1 MVLLLTSEPREKVIF
16 GCLEYRFW
24 LQKSFLWVR
33 EDIDLGSGRGRFRYL
48 WTFDFR
54 DASVCILGCK
64 RLHPGL
70 QTLAS
75 GMISLNNHTLN
86 LWYSNTNKPPFCAFL
101 FVYLG
106 DYVCEDILK
115 RILGRFCPLLAS
127 YECGWKQTRPNMMDS
142 ESSSVI
148 QKVSQEATWRA

>member
-1 MVLLLTSEPREKVIF
+1 MVHLLTSEPPEKVIF

-24 LQKSFLWVR
+24 LQKSYFWAR
-33 EDIDLGSGRGRFRYL
+33 ENIVLGLGRGRFRYL

-64 RLHPGL
+64 RLHLGL

-106 DYVCEDILK
+106 DYVCEDKFK

-142 ESSSVI
+142 VSSSVI
-148 QKVSQEATWRA
+148 QKVSHVASRRA

>member
-1 MVLLLTSEPREKVIF
+1 MVLLLTSEPREKVIS

-106 DYVCEDILK
+106 DYVCEDNFK

-148 QKVSQEATWRA
+148 QKVSHVASRRA

>member
-1 MVLLLTSEPREKVIF
+1 MVLLHTSEPREKVIS

-24 LQKSFLWVR
+24 LQKSFLWAR

-48 WTFDFR
+48 WTFDFW
-54 DASVCILGCK
+54 DASVCNLGCK
-64 RLHPGL
+64 RLHPRL

-75 GMISLNNHTLN
+75 GMISPNNHILY
-86 LWYSNTNKPPFCAFL
+86 LWYSNTNKPTFCAFL

-106 DYVCEDILK
+106 DYVCEDNFK

>member
-24 LQKSFLWVR
+24 LQKSFLWAR
-33 EDIDLGSGRGRFRYL
+33 EDIFLGSGRGRFRYL
-48 WTFDFR
+48 WTFDFQ

-75 GMISLNNHTLN
+75 VMINLNNHTLN
-86 LWYSNTNKPPFCAFL
+86 LWYSITNKPPFGAFPV
-101 FVYLG
+101 VYYG
-106 DYVCEDILK
+106 DYVFEVILK

-127 YECGWKQTRPNMMDS
+127 YECGWKQPQPNMMDS
-142 ESSSVI
+142 VSSSVI
-148 QKVSQEATWRA
+148 QKVSHVASRRA

>member
-1 MVLLLTSEPREKVIF
+1 MVLLLAPEPPEKVIF

-24 LQKSFLWVR
+24 LQKSFLWAR
-33 EDIDLGSGRGRFRYL
+33 EDIDLGSGRGRYRYL
-48 WTFDFR
+48 WMVDFR

-86 LWYSNTNKPPFCAFL
+86 LWYSITNKPPFCAFPV
-101 FVYLG
+101 VYYG
-106 DYVCEDILK
+106 DYVCEDNFK

-127 YECGWKQTRPNMMDS
+127 YECGWKQPRPNMMDPV
-142 ESSSVI
+142 SSSVI
-148 QKVSQEATWRA
+148 QKVSHVASRRA

>member
-1 MVLLLTSEPREKVIF
+1 MVLLLTSNHPEKVIF

-86 LWYSNTNKPPFCAFL
+86 LWYSTTKKPLFGAFPV
-101 FVYLG
+101 VYYG
-106 DYVCEDILK
+106 DYVCEDNFK
-115 RILGRFCPLLAS
+115 RILGRVCPLLAS
-127 YECGWKQTRPNMMDS
+127 YECGWKQPRPNMMDS
-142 ESSSVI
+142 VSSSVI
-148 QKVSQEATWRA
+148 QKVSHVASRRA

>member
-24 LQKSFLWVR
+24 LQKSFLWVQ
-33 EDIDLGSGRGRFRYL
+33 EDIDLGSGRGRVRYL
-48 WTFDFR
+48 WTFAFW

-75 GMISLNNHTLN
+75 GMISLYNHTLN
-86 LWYSNTNKPPFCAFL
+86 LWYSITKKPPFGAFPV
-101 FVYLG
+101 VYYG

-115 RILGRFCPLLAS
+115 RILGRFCPPLAS
-127 YECGWKQTRPNMMDS
+127 YECGWKQTRPKMMDS

>member
-1 MVLLLTSEPREKVIF
+1 MVLLLTSEPREKVIS

-48 WTFDFR
+48 WTFDFW

-64 RLHPGL
+64 RLHPRL

-75 GMISLNNHTLN
+75 GMISPNNHILY
-86 LWYSNTNKPPFCAFL
+86 LWYSNTNKPTFCAFL

-106 DYVCEDILK
+106 DYVCEVILK

-127 YECGWKQTRPNMMDS
+127 YECGWMQTRPNMMDS
-142 ESSSVI
+142 MSSSVI
-148 QKVSQEATWRA
+148 QKVSQEASRRA